1 MPGADALRVQ
11 VRLSGLAHPELYGAL
26 RDLPPR
32 RRADRLRQLALL
44 GLQGVG
50 LQGLGL
56 HGLGLQGLTGGSV
69 PAVTPEDP
77 ASEAHQASDPRRK
90 QLLAGL
96 NLVD

>member
-26 RDLPPR
+26 GDLPPR

-50 LQGLGL
+50 LQGL
-56 HGLGLQGLTGGSV
+56 TGGSV

-77 ASEAHQASDPRRK
+77 AAEARQASDRRRE

-96 NLVD
+96 DLVD

>member
-1 MPGADALRVQ
+1 
-11 VRLSGLAHPELYGAL
+11 
-26 RDLPPR
+26 
-32 RRADRLRQLALL
+32 
-44 GLQGVG
+44 VG

-69 PAVTPEDP
+69 PAVTPEHP
-77 ASEAHQASDPRRK
+77 AEEARQASDPRRR